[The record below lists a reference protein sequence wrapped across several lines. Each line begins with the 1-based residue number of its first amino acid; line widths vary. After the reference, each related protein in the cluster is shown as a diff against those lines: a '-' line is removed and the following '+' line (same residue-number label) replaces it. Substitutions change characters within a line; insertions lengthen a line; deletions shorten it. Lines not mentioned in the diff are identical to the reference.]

1 MTYPS
6 SILKRVTTKESV
18 DEAAE
23 SAKNANMLLTVSEFE
38 NIEDATEALISLKQA
53 YQELTEVNI
62 IDILNKIGDN
72 FAISTEGVATALQES
87 ASALKTAGN
96 DMYESSALAAAGN
109 TIVQNPDKVGAGLRT
124 IALRLTGT
132 KDANAELAEIG
143 EETDNMI
150 TTQSKLRETI
160 MNATRVASNNNKG
173 IDIFDDNGK

>member
-53 YQELTEVNI
+53 YQELTAVNI
-62 IDILNKIGDN
+62 IDILDKIGDN

-96 DMYESSALAAAGN
+96 DMYEASALAASGN
-109 TIVQNPDKVGAGLRT
+109 TIVQSPDKVGAGLRT
-124 IALRLTGT
+124 IALRLTGKT
-132 KDANAELAEIG
+132 SCPNIW
-143 EETDNMI
+143 
-150 TTQSKLRETI
+150 
-160 MNATRVASNNNKG
+160 
-173 IDIFDDNGK
+173 

>member
-96 DMYESSALAAAGN
+96 DMYESAALAAAGN
-109 TIVQNPDKVGAGLRT
+109 TISQDPASVGSGLKT
-124 IALRLTGT
+124 VALRISGT
-132 KDANAELAEIG
+132 KESKAELTAMG
-143 EETDNMI
+143 EEVNDMI
-150 TTQSKLRETI
+150 TTESKLRETV

-173 IDIFDDNGK
+173 FDIFDDNGK